1 MCRVRV
7 GVRVGLQGVCVLYR
21 DFNIHV
27 RLTLDVGDY
36 GASGRR
42 FYGAIVLEQL
52 VLQLLELSKAPEV
65 GPFTGLEGVSGGLLS
80 LLSGYLSLDLA

>member
-21 DFNIHV
+21 DFHIHV
-27 RLTLDVGDY
+27 CLTLDVGDNS
-36 GASGRR
+36 ASGRR
-42 FYGAIVLEQL
+42 FYGAVVLEQL

-65 GPFTGLEGVSGGLLS
+65 GPFAGLEGVSGGLFS